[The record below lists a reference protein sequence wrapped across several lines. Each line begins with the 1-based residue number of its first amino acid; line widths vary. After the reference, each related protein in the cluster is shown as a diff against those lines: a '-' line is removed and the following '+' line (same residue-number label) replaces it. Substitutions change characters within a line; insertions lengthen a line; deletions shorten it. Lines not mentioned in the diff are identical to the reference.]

1 MRRFC
6 LICLIVVPLIL
17 SGCSQPKSGKV
28 ETEVIDGIEYVHN
41 PTEPL
46 NPNKTLS
53 LEEELTIGDDESSE
67 ESMLIRPGVILV
79 DQDDNIYISEYMDA
93 VIKVFDKEGNYL
105 RTFGQKGQGPGEFQ
119 SIFDMKLLP
128 DERLITLDFRNRRT
142 SIFNREGAFIDS
154 HTWRNSHLSVYLTGS
169 DWYVTEENFFQE
181 GKLFIKKYDLDGNE
195 IQTWGEFTPYKMEIR
210 SSREGTISMGV
221 PYRPQSVFAGDSTQG
236 RFYHCLNDKYLIE
249 VYDQDGKLFR
259 KIDRPYDPVPFTQKD
274 ADEYYA
280 SVDRRQNPVFSDL
293 AREIELPKVK
303 TVTDALG
310 VDDRGY
316 LWVVTNE
323 EKEEVGKIL
332 RAYDIFDNQGQYDS
346 RVWLDFTPNAYVRG
360 KIYRI
365 YQDEETGFVTV
376 KRYRATWS
384 D

>member
-6 LICLIVVPLIL
+6 LICLIAVPLIL

-28 ETEVIDGIEYVHN
+28 EVEVIDGVEYVHN
-41 PTEPL
+41 PSEPL
-46 NPNKTLS
+46 HPNKMLS
-53 LEEELTIGDDESSE
+53 LEEELTFGEDERSE
-67 ESMLIRPGVILV
+67 ESMLIRPRQILV

-119 SIFDMKLLP
+119 SIFDMKFLP
-128 DERLITLDFRNRRT
+128 DERLITLDFRSRRT
-142 SIFNREGAFIDS
+142 SIFNREGVFIDS
-154 HTWRNSHLSVYLTGS
+154 HTWRNSHLSIYLIGL

-181 GKLFIKKYDLDGNE
+181 GKLFIKKYDLDGKE

-236 RFYHCLNDKYLIE
+236 CFYHCLNDNYLIE

-259 KIDRPYDPVPFTQKD
+259 KIDRPYDPVPFTQED

-303 TVTDALG
+303 TITDALG

-316 LWVVTNE
+316 LWVATNE
-323 EKEEVGKIL
+323 EKEEGGKTL
-332 RAYDIFDNQGQYDS
+332 RAYDIFDSQGQYDC
-346 RVWLDFTPNAYVRG
+346 RIWLDFTPAAFCEG
-360 KIYRI
+360 KNIPDLSGRRNGIY
-365 YQDEETGFVTV
+365 DC
-376 KRYRATWS
+376 
-384 D
+384 